1 VIDFKGET
9 AREDRTKKVAPKRFR
24 KNNTLAIRNILVRTK
39 SLLGHR
45 IFVNRAILHNDLK
58 IFARVFDEL
67 DIFQGIAI
75 DEQ

>member
-1 VIDFKGET
+1 MIDFKGET
-9 AREDRTKKVAPKRFR
+9 AREDRTKKVALKRLR

-39 SLLGHR
+39 SLLGQR